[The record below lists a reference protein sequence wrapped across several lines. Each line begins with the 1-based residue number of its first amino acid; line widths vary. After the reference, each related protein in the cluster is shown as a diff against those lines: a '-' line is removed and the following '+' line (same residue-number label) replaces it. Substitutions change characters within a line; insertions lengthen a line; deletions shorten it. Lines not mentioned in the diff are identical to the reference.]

1 MQYHYD
7 LKRYAVLY
15 VDDEEMALKYFEKA
29 FGREFRIITASNAAD
44 GLKLIE
50 ERGDEIAILLT
61 DQRMPGE
68 KGVKLL
74 ERARTLRP
82 RMVRMLITAYADFGV
97 TVDAVNMGNIFR
109 YISKPLQVEDMM
121 TTLRRAMEFYM
132 VQLERDEL
140 LREKLSSLQNMLITD
155 RVISLGVLA
164 AGLSRQLSN
173 PLQAVQRFLQ
183 LTPGRLEQGSTDWE
197 KLRDPAFWRDFHGL
211 VVKQATRISALL
223 GELTPGPPSVPPR
236 TETIVNTG
244 AVFDTIA
251 ENYRKELSDR
261 GIELKLDISSPL
273 PNLSADPQKFEK
285 IFDLLL
291 RCELGMLFPGS
302 SVSLAVTVNQS
313 TDKDPSL
320 HIVFRDDG
328 PGLPPDTLRAVF
340 DPFFIRTDGPPDFGL
355 NLMGVYFLVYHLG
368 GQISGSNSEG
378 AGLNFHIELPLQAEE
393 KASATATS
401 RDFVT
406 NVLMNDSLW
415 ERLLPHE

>member
-1 MQYHYD
+1 MQYQYD

-29 FGREFRIITASNAAD
+29 FGREFRIMTAINAAD

-164 AGLSRQLSN
+164 AGLNRQLSN

-197 KLRDPAFWRDFHGL
+197 RLRDPAFWRDFHGL
-211 VVKQATRISALL
+211 VVKQASRISALL
-223 GELTPGPPSVPPR
+223 GELSLPTANAPKAADV
-236 TETIVNTG
+236 VDTG
-244 AVFDTIA
+244 ALFDTIT
-251 ENYRKELSDR
+251 ENYRKELSGR
-261 GIELKLDISSPL
+261 GIDLKLDITHPL

-302 SVSLAVTVNQS
+302 SVSLAVTANQAAE
-313 TDKDPSL
+313 KDPSL

-378 AGLNFHIELPLQAEE
+378 TGVNFRIDLPLQAEE
-393 KASATATS
+393 KASAATTS